1 MTTPNLAQPC
11 AIAALQGA
19 PSAEIQRL
27 LGEFASKLARSGIR
41 VGGVVEISEPAPTGA
56 CGRSVLRDL
65 RTGELFAISQN
76 LGPGSQ
82 ACNLDSQGLTL
93 ACVAVEQ
100 ALAKGLDLVIIS
112 KFGKQEAARSGLYDA
127 FRAAASSR
135 TPMLTAVSP
144 AFAAAWDAFS
154 GSLSKYLPAD
164 PEVVETWWNSNGK
177 IDLASAAE

>member
-1 MTTPNLAQPC
+1 MTKPNLAQRS

-27 LGEFASKLARSGIR
+27 LGEFAGKLARSGVS
-41 VGGVVEISEPAPTGA
+41 VGGVVEISEPSAVGA
-56 CGRSVLRDL
+56 CGRLVLRDL
-65 RTGELFAISQN
+65 STGELFPISQN

-100 ALAKGLDLVIIS
+100 ALARGVDLVIVS

-127 FRAAASSR
+127 FRAAVSSR

-144 AFAAAWDAFS
+144 AIAEAWGAFS
-154 GSLSKYLPAD
+154 GSLSQYLPAD
-164 PEVVETWWNSNGK
+164 LEAVESWWKSSRK
-177 IDLASAAE
+177 SSLATAAE